1 MLKMRNLSW
10 ACMSGAILMLSVLP
24 GCGSNPPEKE
34 SVKSTETHSKGDEQH
49 HEGDGHDHSED
60 GHDHPSEGPHH
71 GHLVELGNEEYHA
84 ELVHDDDAGT
94 VTIYLL
100 DGSAKKAVPID
111 AAELMVNLKHDGKG
125 EQFKIA
131 AAPDEGDPNGKS
143 SRFISDDPELGED
156 LDREGV
162 EATLVVKISG
172 KSYRGDMS
180 HDHDDHGHGG
190 HEKDGDH
197 DH

>member
-1 MLKMRNLSW
+1 MLKKRNLSW
-10 ACMSGAILMLSVLP
+10 VCLSGAMLMLTLLP
-24 GCGSNPPEKE
+24 GCGSKPAVQEPTN
-34 SVKSTETHSKGDEQH
+34 STETQNEGDAH
-49 HEGDGHDHSED
+49 HEGDGHDHGEH

-100 DGSAKKAVPID
+100 DGTAKQAVAID
-111 AAELMVNLKHDGKG
+111 AAELMVNLKHDGRG

-131 AAPDEGDPNGKS
+131 AVPDDGDPNGKS
-143 SRFISDDPELGED
+143 SRFISDDPELAED
-156 LDREGV
+156 LDREGA
-162 EATLVVKISG
+162 EAILVVKIAG

-180 HDHDDHGHGG
+180 HDHDDHGHGD